1 MLSNN
6 GKGEHTGT
14 PNNSLTFFSADQ
26 FTELFIHT
34 WAHLGDDLILNIH
47 NGIEVGHI
55 ENMIERRCGGNLF
68 EFFCICSFDAF
79 EKEQTWI
86 TNRDLLYGT
95 WNSAQCDVAVWME
108 AEFGGENGHMYM
120 YCCIPLLFTWNYHN
134 IVNQQY
140 PQYKI
145 KFSKKGIGY
154 LKGLSFKSGSN
165 KRIHLQRRRP
175 RFDPGLGRSPGERND
190 NPLQYSCSENPMVWG
205 AGWATV
211 HWVTKSRTRL
221 SN

>member
-1 MLSNN
+1 MWRQFVWVLLHLQLWCLWKRTDMDNQS
-6 GKGEHTGT
+6 GPPIWYMELCSMWCG
-14 PNNSLTFFSADQ
+14 SLD
-26 FTELFIHT
+26 
-34 WAHLGDDLILNIH
+34 G
-47 NGIEVGHI
+47 
-55 ENMIERRCGGNLF
+55 RR
-68 EFFCICSFDAF
+68 
-79 EKEQTWI
+79 
-86 TNRDLLYGT
+86 
-95 WNSAQCDVAVWME
+95 VW
-108 AEFGGENGHMYM
+108 GENGHMYM
-120 YCCIPLLFTWNYHN
+120 YGWIPLLFTWNYHN

-190 NPLQYSCSENPMVWG
+190 NPLQYSCSEKPMVWG
-205 AGWATV
+205 AWWATV